1 MFSEEINKLS
11 GAAVKKANL
20 LTESKSKYLV
30 ASALAGMFVGFGIIL
45 IFTIGGLLGAVN
57 SPATKIA
64 MGVSFGIAL
73 SLVLAAGSELFTG
86 NNMIMPIGALE
97 KKVKWSSVWN
107 IWVFSYI
114 GNVLGSVVVAAL
126 FVASGLWR
134 GTTAEF
140 VLKTATAKMT
150 APYMELFVR
159 GILCNI
165 LVCLAVWCF
174 FKLKDEAAKLI
185 MVFWCL
191 FAFITSGFEHSVAN
205 MTLLSIAL
213 MIPHKAAVSLGGF
226 VYNLTAV
233 TLGNI
238 VGGMF
243 FVGIAYWYVS
253 KRKPEELDN
262 KNKVA

>member
-1 MFSEEINKLS
+1 MFLK
-11 GAAVKKANL
+11 
-20 LTESKSKYLV
+20 ESKSSDTI

-45 IFTIGGLLGAVN
+45 IFTVGGLLSSVN
-57 SPATKIA
+57 APATKMP
-64 MGVSFGIAL
+64 MGFSFEIAL

-86 NNMIMPIGALE
+86 NNMIMPIGAIE
-97 KKVKWSSVWN
+97 KKVSWSSVWD
-107 IWVFSYI
+107 IWIFSYI
-114 GNVLGSVVVAAL
+114 GNVLGSVVLAAL
-126 FVASGLWR
+126 YVQSGLWR

-140 VLKTATAKMT
+140 ILKTSAAKMT

-165 LVCLAVWCF
+165 LVCLVVWCF

-213 MIPHKAAVSLGGF
+213 MIPHNVPVSLNGF
-226 VYNLTAV
+226 MYNLTAV
-233 TLGNI
+233 SLGNI
-238 VGGMF
+238 VGGML
-243 FVGIAYWYVS
+243 FVGIAYWYIS
-253 KRKPEELDN
+253 N
-262 KNKVA
+262 KKV

>member
-11 GAAVKKANL
+11 EAAVKKANL

>member
-1 MFSEEINKLS
+1 MIKLFSEEINKLS
-11 GAAVKKANL
+11 GAAVNKAAL
-20 LTESKSKYLV
+20 LKESKGKYLV
-30 ASALAGMFVGFGIIL
+30 SSALAGMFVGFGIIL
-45 IFTIGGLLGAVN
+45 IFTIGGLLGAVGA
-57 SPATKIA
+57 PATKIV
-64 MGVSFGIAL
+64 MGISFGIAL

-107 IWVFSYI
+107 IWIFSFV
-114 GNVLGSVVVAAL
+114 GNLLGSIVLAAL
-126 FVASGLWR
+126 FVYSGLWK
-134 GTTAEF
+134 GTTSDF
-140 VLKTATAKMT
+140 ILKTAAAKMT

-174 FKLKDEAAKLI
+174 FKLKDEMAKLV

-213 MIPHKAAVSLGGF
+213 MIPHKAAISLNGF
-226 VYNLTAV
+226 AYNLSAV

-253 KRKPEELDN
+253 KK
-262 KNKVA
+262 KS

>member
-11 GAAVKKANL
+11 GAAVKKASFL
-20 LTESKSKYLV
+20 KESKGRYLI

-45 IFTIGGLLGAVN
+45 IFTVGGLLSSVN

-97 KKVKWSSVWN
+97 KKVPWSSVWG
-107 IWVFSYI
+107 IWIFSYI
-114 GNVLGSVVVAAL
+114 GNVLGSVVLAAL
-126 FVASGLWR
+126 FVQSGLWK

-140 VLKTATAKMT
+140 ILKTSTAKMT

-165 LVCLAVWCF
+165 LVCLAVWCY

-213 MIPHKAAVSLGGF
+213 MIPHKAAVSINGF
-226 VYNLTAV
+226 MYNLSAV

-238 VGGMF
+238 VGGMI
-243 FVGIAYWYVS
+243 FVGVAYWYIS
-253 KRKPEELDN
+253 KK
-262 KNKVA
+262 KS